1 MTTITITEANGL
13 DWDTLHL
20 LELAA
25 KLDECKTVEEFVL
38 KNAILL
44 AEEIVGKDIE
54 TLLEEEE

>member
-25 KLDECKTVEEFVL
+25 KLDGCETVEEFVL
-38 KNAILL
+38 KSSILL
-44 AEEIVGKDIE
+44 ADEIVGEDIE